1 MSAAQLSITQHRPNW
16 PGWLVLAVILSA
28 AGIYVYQS
36 LFLGPMLVAREASRT
51 DLVQSIVSSG
61 RIVTPRR
68 VSIGSVVTD
77 RVIAVPVAEGQRV
90 TRGQLLIELDSS
102 DETAAL
108 AQARAALDQTEA
120 RLRQIRELNLPASEQ
135 ALQQALANARQAR
148 VQHDRTQILRDKGF
162 VGESQLDDA
171 RRNLDVTESQVRAA
185 RLPVESS
192 RSGGSD
198 HALAIAAAAQAR
210 ANVSAAEAR
219 LAQSFIRAPLDGVLI
234 GRGVEPGN
242 VIAPGKEL
250 LVLAPLGETRIVA
263 QLDERHLSRLATG
276 QRALASADA
285 FPTSRFAAELSYIN
299 PGIDALRGT
308 VEVKLRVGDPPGY
321 LRQDMTVSVDIETAR
336 RPNTIVIAADAVRDA
351 SGASPWVLIVRDN
364 RAVRQAVRLG
374 LRGDGN
380 VEILEGV
387 AAGDLL
393 VPASLATVAPG
404 DRVRAAAPDRS
415 AAK

>member
-1 MSAAQLSITQHRPNW
+1 M
-16 PGWLVLAVILSA
+16 LAVILSA

-135 ALQQALANARQAR
+135 ALQQALANSRQAR

-162 VGESQLDDA
+162 VGKSQLDDA
-171 RRNLDVTESQVRAA
+171 RRNLDVTDSQVRAA
-185 RLPVESS
+185 RLQVESS

-263 QLDERHLSRLATG
+263 
-276 QRALASADA
+276 
-285 FPTSRFAAELSYIN
+285 
-299 PGIDALRGT
+299 
-308 VEVKLRVGDPPGY
+308 
-321 LRQDMTVSVDIETAR
+321 
-336 RPNTIVIAADAVRDA
+336 
-351 SGASPWVLIVRDN
+351 
-364 RAVRQAVRLG
+364 
-374 LRGDGN
+374 
-380 VEILEGV
+380 
-387 AAGDLL
+387 
-393 VPASLATVAPG
+393 
-404 DRVRAAAPDRS
+404 
-415 AAK
+415 

>member
-1 MSAAQLSITQHRPNW
+1 
-16 PGWLVLAVILSA
+16 
-28 AGIYVYQS
+28 
-36 LFLGPMLVAREASRT
+36 
-51 DLVQSIVSSG
+51 
-61 RIVTPRR
+61 
-68 VSIGSVVTD
+68 
-77 RVIAVPVAEGQRV
+77 
-90 TRGQLLIELDSS
+90 
-102 DETAAL
+102 
-108 AQARAALDQTEA
+108 
-120 RLRQIRELNLPASEQ
+120 
-135 ALQQALANARQAR
+135 
-148 VQHDRTQILRDKGF
+148 
-162 VGESQLDDA
+162 
-171 RRNLDVTESQVRAA
+171 
-185 RLPVESS
+185 
-192 RSGGSD
+192 
-198 HALAIAAAAQAR
+198 
-210 ANVSAAEAR
+210 
-219 LAQSFIRAPLDGVLI
+219 
-234 GRGVEPGN
+234 
-242 VIAPGKEL
+242 
-250 LVLAPLGETRIVA
+250 
-263 QLDERHLSRLATG
+263 
-276 QRALASADA
+276 LASADA

-308 VEVKLRVGDPPGY
+308 VEVKLRVADPPGY